1 MKTNETAT
9 RLRAD
14 ARALFLSNDTI
25 DVLLDWATPRQI
37 DAVARMLAHEIE
49 HRDEAKRQR
58 LLHRAKFPVI
68 KSLEGY
74 DYTHVRMPDDYDTGQ
89 LTSLEF
95 IDRAQDLVFYGKTG
109 RGKTHLATALGV
121 KAIGQ
126 GRAVRFCQ
134 TAVCLGNL
142 GSALWSLIFR
152 TCGGVVRRCGRHRAV
167 GWVIWS

>member
-1 MKTNETAT
+1 
-9 RLRAD
+9 
-14 ARALFLSNDTI
+14 
-25 DVLLDWATPRQI
+25 
-37 DAVARMLAHEIE
+37 
-49 HRDEAKRQR
+49 
-58 LLHRAKFPVI
+58 
-68 KSLEGY
+68 
-74 DYTHVRMPDDYDTGQ
+74 MPDDYDTGQ

-121 KAIGQ
+121 KTIGQ

-142 GSALWSLIFR
+142 GSALWSLVFR